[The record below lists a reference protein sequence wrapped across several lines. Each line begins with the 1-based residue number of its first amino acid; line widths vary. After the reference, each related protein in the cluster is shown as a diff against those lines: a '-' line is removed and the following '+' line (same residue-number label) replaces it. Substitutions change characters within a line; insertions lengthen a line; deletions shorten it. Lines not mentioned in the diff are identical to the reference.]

1 MDREHSSTCA
11 QHSLGYKTQSRMKP
25 SRVTLALLGAV
36 LVLAASA
43 CGGSGGGLPS
53 GSVAEV
59 NGTPIARSDLDALVE
74 RARTGYAAQKRS
86 FPKEGTQEF
95 QNVQAFYVN
104 FLVQKAEFE
113 QQAKDLHVK
122 VTDKDVD
129 QALAAFVKSRYPGRK
144 AQFQKDLKAQG
155 LTVDTLKD
163 TLRVSVLAQKIFDV
177 VTKNVKVSAA
187 DVLAYYQQHAS
198 SYGSAASR
206 DVRHILVSV
215 KDKNGQVDF
224 AKSKAEADQIEAKLR
239 AGGDFAA
246 LAKRYSA
253 DPGSK
258 DSGGKLTDT
267 KGSFV
272 PEFENVAFRLKTDE
286 LSEPVKSA
294 TYGYFIIQALA
305 PVKAANRTPFSQVK
319 ASIRATLLQAQRNQV
334 MTQWVQDLTTRYTS
348 KVDYATGFA
357 PPDLSTT
364 ETTTATQ

>member
-1 MDREHSSTCA
+1 
-11 QHSLGYKTQSRMKP
+11 MKP

-36 LVLAASA
+36 LVLAAAA
-43 CGGSGGGLPS
+43 CGGSGGSLSS
-53 GSVAEV
+53 GAVAEV
-59 NGTPIARSDLDALVE
+59 NGTPIARADLDALVE
-74 RARTGYAAQKRS
+74 RARKGYEAQKQS

-95 QNVQAFYVN
+95 QSVQALYLN
-104 FLVQKAEFE
+104 YLVQKAEFE
-113 QQAKDLHVK
+113 QQAQDLHVK

-129 QALAAFVKSRYPGRK
+129 KALASFIKTRYPGKK

-155 LTVDTLKD
+155 LTLDTFRD
-163 TLRVSVLAQKIFDV
+163 TLRTSVLSQKIFEV
-177 VTKNVKVSAA
+177 VTKKVKVSPAT
-187 DVLAYYQQHAS
+187 VLAYYQQHAS

-206 DVRHILVSV
+206 DVRHILIAV

-224 AKSKAEADQIEAKLR
+224 AKSKAKADQIEAKLR

-272 PEFENVAFRLKTDE
+272 PEFENVAFGLKTGE
-286 LSEPVKSA
+286 LSQPVKSA

-305 PVKAANRTPFSQVK
+305 PVKPANRTPFSQLK
-319 ASIRATLLQAQRNQV
+319 ASIRATLLQTQRNQV
-334 MTQWVQDLTTRYTS
+334 MNQWVQDLTARYKS
-348 KVDYATGFA
+348 KVKYAAGFE

-364 ETTTATQ
+364 DTTTATQ